1 MVRVWYEGASS
12 LPDEDP
18 VPPSAVYNGREYDYY
33 AQTQKMRRME
43 REVRALRREKEAL
56 EVLGYDTDEIDV
68 KVKQKRREY
77 SEFCEACLQK
87 EQPERMRYECTTSN
101 LKKTKAWK
109 EYEKDQV
116 VNGAPFKSNGVG
128 KAEEIDVLEAYS

>member
-18 VPPSAVYNGREYDYY
+18 LPPSAVYNGREYDYY

-43 REVRALRREKEAL
+43 RAVRALRREKEAL

-68 KVKQKRREY
+68 KVKQKHREY
-77 SEFCEACLQK
+77 SEFC
-87 EQPERMRYECTTSN
+87 
-101 LKKTKAWK
+101 
-109 EYEKDQV
+109 
-116 VNGAPFKSNGVG
+116 
-128 KAEEIDVLEAYS
+128 